1 MRVSF
6 ERTGGFAGMR
16 VTATI
21 DSESLPPEEERKLRH
36 MVEATDF
43 FQLPA
48 TLQAPTPG
56 ADRFVYR
63 LTVESDGQRH
73 TVEASDAAVPSS
85 LRPLLEWLTAAARKG
100 RGTDIH

>member
-16 VTATI
+16 VSATI
-21 DSESLPPEEERKLRH
+21 DSEVLSPEEERKLRD

-43 FQLPA
+43 FQLPPMLL
-48 TLQAPTPG
+48 TPTPG

-85 LRPLLEWLTAAARKG
+85 LRPLLEWLTGAARKR
-100 RGTDIH
+100 RGSATP

>member
-21 DSESLPPEEERKLRH
+21 DSEALPPDEEHKLRH
-36 MVEATDF
+36 MVETTDF

-48 TLQAPTPG
+48 TLPAPAHG

-63 LTVESDGQRH
+63 LTVESGGRRH

-85 LRPLLEWLTAAARKG
+85 LRPLLEWLIAAARQG
-100 RGTDIH
+100 PGARTP

>member
-21 DSESLPPEEERKLRH
+21 DSQELPPEEERKLRS
-36 MVEATDF
+36 MVEAADF

-48 TLQAPTPG
+48 TLPTPAPG
-56 ADRFVYR
+56 ADRFVYK

-73 TVEASDAAVPSS
+73 AVEASDAAVPPS
-85 LRPLLEWLTAAARKG
+85 LRPLVEWLTAAARYSG
-100 RGTDIH
+100 RT